1 MLVLTRVL
9 VRDEEALKLVLD
21 KKAVGVS
28 SDCWTLVEPAQY
40 DDEMKLKLKGMYE
53 KAHGSI
59 AANEEN
65 SVSGTTILD
74 GSLTF
79 FRIWHIDSEVP
90 MVHSDKCALSE
101 IPIDEM

>member
-9 VRDEEALKLVLD
+9 VRDEEGLKDVL
-21 KKAVGVS
+21 ARRSVGTP

-40 DDEMKLKLKGMYE
+40 DDEMKVKLKGMYE

-59 AANEEN
+59 ATNEVN

-90 MVHSDKCALSE
+90 MVHSDKCTLSE